1 MTRSTGAPLVSAL
14 ENGLHRRFG
23 RACQKQV
30 LAAQSTGEAEANC
43 DPYSQCVLSDAGIV
57 GDAHS
62 DCIGTGGAN
71 PESSEIH
78 STGPSWMPDACAS
91 TSALRRASGPRRLE
105 RIAA

>member
-1 MTRSTGAPLVSAL
+1 
-14 ENGLHRRFG
+14 
-23 RACQKQV
+23 
-30 LAAQSTGEAEANC
+30 EANC

-105 RIAA
+105 RIAACNLPRPQPGHEPARALFRRAMGESVGY